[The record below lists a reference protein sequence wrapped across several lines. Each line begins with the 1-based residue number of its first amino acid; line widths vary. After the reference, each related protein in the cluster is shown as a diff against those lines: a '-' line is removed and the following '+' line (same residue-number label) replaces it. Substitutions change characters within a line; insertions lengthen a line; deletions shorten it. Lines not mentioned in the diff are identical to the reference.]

1 LVRGYKMPPMVFT
14 PEEATALYLGTSLV
28 EEMWGK
34 LYRDA
39 SISALAKLDNVLP
52 INQQAEIAWARR
64 SLMVTHMHRT
74 NISIQ
79 YPYLE
84 ILRMAMHDSKR
95 VRMLYQ
101 SRTRPKPISRE
112 VDPYALIHRW
122 GWWYMV
128 GYCYLREAVR
138 SFRVDRIREIC
149 LLEQEFTYPQDFNIH
164 IYLETDVLSEQ
175 MQAVRM
181 RFAAEA
187 APLIHADSTFW
198 EKIDKQEDGTIITTI
213 KTSDMNYAAN
223 LVMNF
228 SPLAEV
234 LEPVELRKKISQ
246 RLQTAIKHYQND
258 LKEEQ
263 NAK

>member
-1 LVRGYKMPPMVFT
+1 
-14 PEEATALYLGTSLV
+14 
-28 EEMWGK
+28 
-34 LYRDA
+34 
-39 SISALAKLDNVLP
+39 
-52 INQQAEIAWARR
+52 
-64 SLMVTHMHRT
+64 MVTHMHRT
-74 NISIQ
+74 NISLQ

-101 SRTRPKPISRE
+101 SRTRPKPILRE

-164 IYLETDVLSEQ
+164 AYLETDVLSEQ
-175 MQAVRM
+175 MQAVRI

-187 APLIHADSTFW
+187 APLIHADSAFW
-198 EKIDKQEDGTIITTI
+198 EKIDEQEDGTIIPTI

-223 LVMNF
+223 LIMSF

-234 LEPVELRKKISQ
+234 LKPVELRKKISQ

-258 LKEEQ
+258 LEEEQ
-263 NAK
+263 HAK